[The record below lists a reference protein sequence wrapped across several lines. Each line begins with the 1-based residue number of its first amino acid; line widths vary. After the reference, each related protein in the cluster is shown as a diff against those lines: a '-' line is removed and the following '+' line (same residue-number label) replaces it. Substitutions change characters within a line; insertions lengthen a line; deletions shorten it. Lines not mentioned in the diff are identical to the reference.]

1 MKESQIMN
9 RGCPLLVVLLLS
21 GSFPVA
27 AHDQGGA
34 LGKAASAKDI
44 YTVVCS
50 EGDPLK
56 TKLVAA
62 VSDLAPK
69 KPPRIKV
76 EISRDG
82 QLVSSID
89 SIDADLKYS
98 PFTEIQK
105 GDGSYSVAI
114 SKLPK
119 TDAAKSTT
127 LNFPE
132 IYSLQFHCMTGSEHT
147 TTDIYVNQNQ

>member
-9 RGCPLLVVLLLS
+9 RGCPLLVALLLS
-21 GSFPVA
+21 GSMPVV

-34 LGKAASAKDI
+34 LGKTGSAKDT

-69 KPPRIKV
+69 KPPRLKV

-82 QLVSSID
+82 QTVSSID
-89 SIDADLKYS
+89 SIDADYKYS
-98 PFTEIQK
+98 PFTEILK
-105 GDGSYSVAI
+105 GDGSYGVAV
-114 SKLPK
+114 SKLPQ
-119 TDAAKSTT
+119 TDSAKATT

-132 IYSLQFHCMTGSEHT
+132 IYNLQFHCMTGDVHT